1 MDESRAPVHSQN
13 ALRSI
18 ERQMMNKLR
27 VLVLLGAST
36 FAIATG
42 AAQTDSATAEHW
54 VVTWATAEDM
64 ATTVP
69 ERPVLPPNVKMPD
82 FQGSRGPR
90 TPRPLPAVSDNQTVR
105 MIVHTSIGGKK
116 VRIEL
121 QNAFD
126 KQTVSVGS
134 AHVAIHTTAS
144 SIDPQSDRQLTF
156 SGSKSID
163 LQPGM
168 IVLSDPV
175 NLDLKPMSDVAVSLY
190 IVKNQGTP
198 TNHMPGL
205 HTTYVSNGD
214 RAAAAS
220 MPDSVTNTAYVW
232 LKSVDVDA
240 PAGSFAIAC
249 LGDSITDGFRTTVD
263 ANQAWPTLLAKRF
276 SEKQGAPIAVINE
289 GISGNQVL
297 RDGAG
302 VSALARFDRDV
313 LTEPGVQWMVLLEG
327 INDINIHGQITGSGA
342 LTADDLIQGYKQI
355 IARAHM
361 HHLKIV
367 GATLTPDGGLWLA
380 GPAGEATRQKV
391 NDWIRTSGAFD
402 AVVDFDAAIR
412 DKTDS
417 LRIRTEFDSGDH
429 IHPNDPGNSAM
440 ANAFD
445 LSVFTRQ

>member
-1 MDESRAPVHSQN
+1 
-13 ALRSI
+13 
-18 ERQMMNKLR
+18 MNQLR
-27 VLVLLGAST
+27 VLVLLGTSM
-36 FAIATG
+36 FAIATV

-54 VVTWATAEDM
+54 VATWATAEDM

-69 ERPVLPPNVKMPD
+69 DRPVLPPNVKIPD
-82 FQGSRGPR
+82 FQGARGPR
-90 TPRPLPAVSDNQTVR
+90 APRPLPAVVDNQTVR

-126 KQTVSVGS
+126 KQTVSVGN
-134 AHVAIHTTAS
+134 AHIALHTTAS

-168 IVLSDPV
+168 VVLSDPV
-175 NLDLKPMSDVAVSLY
+175 SLELKPMSDVAVSLY
-190 IVKNQGTP
+190 IEKNQDTP

-214 RAAAAS
+214 TAAAAS
-220 MPDSVTNTAYVW
+220 MPESVTNTAYVW

-240 PAGSFAIAC
+240 PAASFAIAC

-263 ANQAWPTLLAKRF
+263 ADQAWPTLLAKRL
-276 SEKQGAPIAVINE
+276 SQKQGPAIAVINE

-313 LTEPGVQWMVLLEG
+313 LTEPGVQWVVLLEG
-327 INDINIHGQITGSGA
+327 INGINIHGQITGAGA
-342 LTADDLIQGYKQI
+342 ITADDLIEGYKQI
-355 IARAHM
+355 IDRAHM
-361 HHLKIV
+361 NHLKIM
-367 GATLTPDGGLWLA
+367 GSTLTPDGGLWLA
-380 GPAGEATRQKV
+380 GPIGEATRQKV
-391 NDWIRTSGAFD
+391 NEWIRASGAFD

-412 DKTDS
+412 DKTDPV
-417 LRIRTEFDSGDH
+417 RMRAEYDSGDH
-429 IHPNDPGNSAM
+429 IHPNDPGNLAM
-440 ANAFD
+440 ADVFD
-445 LSVFTRQ
+445 VNVFKK